1 MQIDIRIIPFYEK
14 TFEARFPRIYELL
27 GKSSYKN
34 LKKKELSLYEL
45 VEYIV
50 SISRDAETPSGIKD
64 KIRPFAEDL
73 LSLKE
78 SAREHLLARML
89 NELDQ
94 VLYSIEDQFEDLEQA
109 L

>member
-27 GKSSYKN
+27 GKTSHKD
-34 LKKKELSLYEL
+34 LIKRELSLYEL

-50 SISRDAETPSGIKD
+50 SISRDPETPSGIKD
-64 KIRPFAEDL
+64 KIKPFAEDV

-78 SAREHLLARML
+78 SAREHLLARRL

-94 VLYSIEDQFEDLEQA
+94 VLYSIEDHFEDFEQA